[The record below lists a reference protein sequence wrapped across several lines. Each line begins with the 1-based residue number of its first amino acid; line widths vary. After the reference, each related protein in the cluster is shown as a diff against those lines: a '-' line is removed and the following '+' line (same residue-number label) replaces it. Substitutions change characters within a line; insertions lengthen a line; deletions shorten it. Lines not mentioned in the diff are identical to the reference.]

1 MKDEE
6 LTADLI
12 RRRIE
17 NFWGYGSLEAPVW
30 LVGMEEGLNPT
41 TDVTELE
48 MRFRVAD
55 GKATVDMRHD
65 MRALA
70 NHMRWFRPGARIQP
84 TWKYPIALHLFLQNG
99 KIPSKEDIRDHQARV
114 LSDSVLKESTTIEL
128 MPLPSQK
135 AHESTWL
142 YAKYGVPGLASR
154 EEYMTSFKEARVRKL
169 RDLLA
174 RYKPKIVI
182 FYSVSYLAEWIE
194 IIGSRPELVAPQMYF
209 AKNGDTSFCVI
220 PQGHGMSYERLYEYA
235 NLILEKTKRE

>member
-17 NFWGYGSLEAPVW
+17 NFWGYGNLEAPVW
-30 LVGMEEGLNPT
+30 FVGMEEGLNPT
-41 TDVTELE
+41 TDVAELE

-65 MRALA
+65 MSALA

-84 TWKYPIALHLFLQNG
+84 TWKYPIALHLYLKNG
-99 KIPSKEDIRDHQARV
+99 KIPDKEEIRDHQARV
-114 LSDSVLKESTTIEL
+114 LGDSVLKESTTIEL

-142 YAKYGVPGLASR
+142 YAKYNVQGLSSR
-154 EEYMTSFKEARVRKL
+154 EEYISTFMEARVRKL
-169 RDLLA
+169 KDMLV
-174 RYKPKIVI
+174 RYKPKLVI
-182 FYSVSYLAEWIE
+182 FYSVSYLPKWSE
-194 IIGSRPELVAPQMYF
+194 IIGVHLGKVTSQMYF
-209 AKNGDTSFCVI
+209 AKNGGTSFCII
-220 PQGHGMSYERLYEYA
+220 PQGHGMSYKRLYEYA
-235 NLILEKTKRE
+235 SLILKKS